1 MLLVLIFREISLCP
15 EFSSPP
21 CFRIQGGSLERD
33 IHSSSSSSR
42 SSSRTVLPISKIGLL
57 QPKTCLL
64 LQALMK
70 HHGKIQ
76 QTLTVD
82 GKVGVKTIA
91 KTFASGKTE
100 KLVYQVFNRPGVAG
114 AVLQTPLSLNN

>member
-1 MLLVLIFREISLCP
+1 
-15 EFSSPP
+15 
-21 CFRIQGGSLERD
+21 
-33 IHSSSSSSR
+33 
-42 SSSRTVLPISKIGLL
+42 
-57 QPKTCLL
+57 
-64 LQALMK
+64 MK

-100 KLVYQVFNRPGVAG
+100 KLVYQVSNRPGVAG
-114 AVLQTPLSLNN
+114 AVLQTPSSLINLLIH